1 MKEIKRLTRC
11 ANGHFFDGGKYNECP
26 HCNNTKLP
34 DVTVFVGDR
43 YKEEKFIF
51 ENAMQDNSGHTELIL
66 EDYEPEIIDDVPENT
81 VEPETEE
88 EPVTEAGDAAQELAS
103 SFTGAVAIQE
113 EPTII
118 NRNYSDN
125 ENLTVHYF
133 QKALGT
139 EPVVGWLVCVKGL
152 HFGEDFKIKSGRNFI
167 GRSGSM
173 NISLSADKAVSRE
186 KHAILTYDPRS
197 NTFTIQPGESSE
209 LCYLNDKM
217 VLIPEKLNANDRIA
231 LGESELIF
239 IPFCS
244 DSFSW
249 EKEKNN

>member
-34 DVTVFVGDR
+34 DVTVFVGDQ

-66 EDYEPEIIDDVPENT
+66 EDYEPAIIDDVPEST
-81 VEPETEE
+81 QVPETEE
-88 EPVTEAGDAAQELAS
+88 EPVTEAGGEEQLAT
-103 SFTGAVAIQE
+103 SFTGAVAIHE
-113 EPTII
+113 EPATI